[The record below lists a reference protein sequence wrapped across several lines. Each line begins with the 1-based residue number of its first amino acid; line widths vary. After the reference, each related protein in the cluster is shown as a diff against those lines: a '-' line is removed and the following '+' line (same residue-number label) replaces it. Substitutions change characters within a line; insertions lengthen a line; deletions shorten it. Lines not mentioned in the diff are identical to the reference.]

1 MYARGFAALLSMQR
15 RKLIAAAAAVALL
28 ATAPHHAKQR
38 TGTFDLAIPKGPL
51 ISGSRLELSSS
62 SVAGP
67 ISFSLVGP
75 GTLDGAHFVAPV
87 VNRTTA
93 TTLIGAIRGALA
105 YRTLDIVPAP
115 QAQRPL
121 LAIATYENGVALHDA
136 RTFALIG
143 YAAIGGPPGDVAFD
157 ASGNLFAPDTD
168 GTLLTKF
175 SRSPWNMR
183 SIDGV
188 VAGNEVAVD
197 NRSGAV
203 FVSDRDVNGKGAL
216 TRIARDGSVARVV
229 TGDTAEG
236 IAIDSARGLVY
247 VGNVND
253 RTVAEVDAR
262 SMKVLRK
269 IPSVDRTFGIAL
281 DHKARR
287 LFVVSNNSPGMRRG
301 GGFVAAIDLRKAN
314 APIVARSTNLTF
326 PLGAALDAGSN
337 RLFITDEAADR
348 VYVLN
353 SRTLR
358 AVHSPLSTC
367 RTPWRPLV
375 SGNRLYIPC
384 ARANQVD
391 VYDLRSLRRVSGAPF
406 ATGGFPLGVAA
417 WR

>member
-1 MYARGFAALLSMQR
+1 MQR
-15 RKLIAAAAAVALL
+15 RKLIAAAAAAIALL
-28 ATAPHHAKQR
+28 ATAPRHAKHV
-38 TGTFDLAIPKGPL
+38 TGTFDLAIPKGPF
-51 ISGSRLELSSS
+51 ISGSRLDLSSS
-62 SVAGP
+62 AVAAP
-67 ISFSLVGP
+67 VSYSLFGP
-75 GTLDGAHFVAPV
+75 GTLDGNHFVAPDV
-87 VNRTTA
+87 DSTTA

-115 QAQRPL
+115 APKRAL
-121 LAIATYENGVALHDA
+121 LAVATYENGVALHDA
-136 RTFALIG
+136 RTFKLIG

-157 ASGNLFAPDTD
+157 AAGNIFAPDTD
-168 GTLLTKF
+168 GTRLTQF
-175 SRSPWNMR
+175 SRSPWSAR

-188 VAGNEVAVD
+188 ASGNEVAVD

-216 TRIARDGSVARVV
+216 TRIARDGSVTRVV

-236 IAIDSARGLVY
+236 LAIDSARGLVY

-253 RTVAEVDAR
+253 SSVAEVDAR

-269 IPSVDRTFGIAL
+269 IRSVDRTFGMAL
-281 DHKARR
+281 DAKARR

-301 GGFVAAIDLRKAN
+301 GGYVAAIDVGKTN
-314 APIVARSTNLTF
+314 APIVARSANLKF
-326 PLGAALDAGSN
+326 PLGAALDKASY
-337 RLFITDEAADR
+337 RLFVTDEAADL
-348 VYVLN
+348 VYVLD

-358 AVHSPLSTC
+358 AAHAPLPTC

-375 SGNRLYIPC
+375 SAGRLYVPC
-384 ARANQVD
+384 ARGNQVD
-391 VYDLRSLRRVSGAPF
+391 VYDLQSLKRAAGAPF